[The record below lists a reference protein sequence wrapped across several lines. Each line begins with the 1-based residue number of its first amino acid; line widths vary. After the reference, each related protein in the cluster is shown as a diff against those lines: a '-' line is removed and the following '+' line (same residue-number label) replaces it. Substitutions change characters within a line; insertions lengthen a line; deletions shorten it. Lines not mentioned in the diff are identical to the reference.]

1 MKLVLDIKSLIIGG
15 IIGGSIVVLRA
26 ALSVARDKITNRG

>member
-15 IIGGSIVVLRA
+15 IIGGSIIVLKA
-26 ALSVARDKITNRG
+26 ALSVARDKVTNKG

>member
-15 IIGGSIVVLRA
+15 IIGGSIIILKA
-26 ALSVARDKITNRG
+26 ALSVARDKITSKG